1 MNCDSTKLPLLLIN
15 LGLVFLY
22 YKNQSLDIQ
31 DSYNIKG
38 RILGITASALLQ
50 TARPNLEKS
59 AASYLNE
66 DAVKHLFDAVPF
78 VIMGGVFAYTGLAR
92 QVNLFATTLFGIQ
105 HLYTYAMVS
114 SDPSLA
120 SDKEEGPS
128 LSQSRFS
135 LLFSAS
141 ITLLYWQSQKPDL
154 MYSRSVIIRV
164 IGIALSFLTQDVI
177 HSHLEKPKED
187 YKKWIFDALP
197 FVIMGAT
204 FTLTQLA
211 WRVNLLA
218 TVLLGRQQ
226 LYVHSWRWKEPPRT
240 PPIPEVLPDPVTLAN
255 LYQAEITIRELEAQ
269 LQEDQTH
276 VEEPQQNDERL
287 NGILQDIAKAIDYN
301 PPADEDLGVVPLYT
315 HLVEG
320 LHIYSEELEE
330 RIDSQKIAI
339 EGLRRE
345 VEEKVAELEKKQH
358 AFREIQEAFG
368 LEITKKTRALG
379 IEHQKALE
387 SQKEKFEK
395 RREVLRGKLE
405 KESKELGN
413 LKKDHS
419 ALQTENA
426 LLRQQL
432 GKVED
437 RLEKTQ
443 EKLRKLLAQ
452 NSSESKEDS
461 HAEDLE
467 REISILNADVKKLT
481 DERDR
486 LKDEKARSEATCLS
500 LDERIITYQGSVED
514 LKEEKKRLE
523 GALEKA
529 QARIEELREKRR
541 RYIEILQ
548 GRFNTPLSNSLSF
561 DEIALAREHFNAE
574 DE

>member
-66 DAVKHLFDAVPF
+66 DAVKHLFDAAPF

-105 HLYTYAMVS
+105 HLYTYAMLS
-114 SDPSLA
+114 SDPLLA

-141 ITLLYWQSQKPDL
+141 ITLLYWQSQKPNL

-197 FVIMGAT
+197 FVIMGVT
-204 FTLTQLA
+204 FALTQLA
-211 WRVNLLA
+211 WRVNILA

-269 LQEDQTH
+269 LQEAQTH

-287 NGILQDIAKAIDYN
+287 NGILERVAQAIGYEPSVAEEMGHV
-301 PPADEDLGVVPLYT
+301 PPYT
-315 HLVEG
+315 GLVEE
-320 LHIYSEELEE
+320 LRIYLENHEEIIQDKEKFIQDLTGKVEEE
-330 RIDSQKIAI
+330 RIELGKIKARLQREYEQAQQGI
-339 EGLRRE
+339 E
-345 VEEKVAELEKKQH
+345 KS
-358 AFREIQEAFG
+358 
-368 LEITKKTRALG
+368 KKTWAA
-379 IEHQKALE
+379 EHKE
-387 SQKEKFEK
+387 DFEKEKEAFEK
-395 RREVLRGKLE
+395 RREDLRETLERERKAYQNLQERCSALEDRHSVLIQDLGEAEDKLVKAQE
-405 KESKELGN
+405 RLRILQASKESG
-413 LKKDHS
+413 
-419 ALQTENA
+419 
-426 LLRQQL
+426 
-432 GKVED
+432 
-437 RLEKTQ
+437 
-443 EKLRKLLAQ
+443 
-452 NSSESKEDS
+452 SKEDS
-461 HAEDLE
+461 HVEDLE
-467 REISILNADVKKLT
+467 REVSFLNGEVKKLT
-481 DERDR
+481 DEIDR
-486 LKDEKARSEATCLS
+486 LKEEKARSETMCLE
-500 LDERIITYQGSVED
+500 LHEQIVTYQGSVED
-514 LKEEKKRLE
+514 LKEEKKRLK

-529 QARIEELREKRR
+529 QARIEELREKQRK
-541 RYIEILQ
+541 YIEILQ
-548 GRFNTPLSNSLSF
+548 SRFNAPLSSSLSF